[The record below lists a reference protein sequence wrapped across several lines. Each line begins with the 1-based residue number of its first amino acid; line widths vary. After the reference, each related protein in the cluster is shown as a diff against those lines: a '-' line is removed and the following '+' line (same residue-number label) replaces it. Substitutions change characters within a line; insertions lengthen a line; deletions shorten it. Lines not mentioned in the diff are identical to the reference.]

1 MRTRTLFAAVGL
13 TALTL
18 LAACGDDS
26 SSDSAGAD
34 TTAAA
39 VETTAGSADTTAD
52 TEGTDTTAASN
63 GGSGDFTEYCGLIQ
77 QYMDESDSM
86 DSVFNAEQPDPAQ
99 MEDAFT
105 TMKAQLQDLADQAPD
120 EIADDVN
127 TVNDATAEMIALFDA
142 VDYDVTKLA
151 TDAEAIAKFQELTA
165 NTEFNDAASRLDEW
179 GVEQCGFES

>member
-1 MRTRTLFAAVGL
+1 MRTRTLIAAVGI

-26 SSDSAGAD
+26 SSDSAGGDTTVEAVD
-34 TTAAA
+34 TTAG
-39 VETTAGSADTTAD
+39 ESGGS
-52 TEGTDTTAASN
+52 DTTAASN
-63 GGSGDFTEYCGLIQ
+63 GGTGDFTEYCALIQ
-77 QYMDESDSM
+77 QYMDDSDSM
-86 DSVFNAEQPDPAQ
+86 DEVFNAEQPDPAE
-99 MEDAFT
+99 MENALN

-127 TVNDATAEMIALFDA
+127 TVNGATGEMIALFES

-151 TDAEAIAKFQELTA
+151 TDSEAIAKFQELTA
-165 NTEFNDAASRLDEW
+165 NTEFNDAASRLDAW

>member
-1 MRTRTLFAAVGL
+1 MRTRTLLAAASL
-13 TALTL
+13 AAITL

-39 VETTAGSADTTAD
+39 AETTA
-52 TEGTDTTAASN
+52 EGTDTTAASN
-63 GGSGDFTEYCGLIQ
+63 GGTGDFTEYCGLIQ
-77 QYMDESDSM
+77 KYMDESDSM

-105 TMKAQLQDLADQAPD
+105 AMKAQLQDLADQAPD

-127 TVNDATAEMIALFDA
+127 MVNDATAEMIALFDS

>member
-1 MRTRTLFAAVGL
+1 MRTRTLLAAASL
-13 TALTL
+13 AAITL

-39 VETTAGSADTTAD
+39 AETTAESTDT

-63 GGSGDFTEYCGLIQ
+63 GGTGNFTEYCALIQ

-99 MEDAFT
+99 MEEAFT

-127 TVNDATAEMIALFDA
+127 MVNDATAEMIALFDS

>member
-1 MRTRTLFAAVGL
+1 MRTRTLIAAVGI

-26 SSDSAGAD
+26 STDSAGGD
-34 TTAAA
+34 TTVAA
-39 VETTAGSADTTAD
+39 VETTAGVS
-52 TEGTDTTAASN
+52 

-77 QYMDESDSM
+77 KYMDESDSM
-86 DSVFNAEQPDPAQ
+86 DAVFNAEQPDPAE
-99 MEDAFT
+99 MENAFN

-127 TVNDATAEMIALFDA
+127 TVNGATGEMIALFES

-151 TDAEAIAKFQELTA
+151 TDAAAVAKFQELTA
-165 NTEFNDAASRLDEW
+165 NTEFNDAASRLDAW